1 MLKKIKNLFK
11 LNEQAPNAHSNANNL
26 LKNREDRFHVD
37 QHLHFFKVWFNNQEL
52 SIVNIS
58 ATGLAIKNDQFEL
71 TQKLTLQIEIDDLV
85 FNEDCEVVRIQNGVT
100 AFRLLNRSDR
110 YHVLFHRFFAIE
122 KRAHDLS
129 LIHEKLFQNDID
141 VANSFWCRN
150 SSGDELFFELNGQE
164 IVQLHLRVQNIGLQK
179 NKGSYVQF
187 GQFEK
192 HDENRAYG
200 QWVLGQSSLNKRNL
214 QTQFVRFVDNI
225 ELLEDSKKQLIIAY
239 ILQI

>member
-1 MLKKIKNLFK
+1 MLKLIKNIF
-11 LNEQAPNAHSNANNL
+11 NQQDQSSHAQPNSNNL

-37 QHLHFFKVWFNNQEL
+37 QHLHFFKVWFGHQEL
-52 SIVNIS
+52 VIENIS
-58 ATGLAIKNDQFEL
+58 ATGLAVKNHQFEL
-71 TQKLTLQIEIDDLV
+71 GQKLTLQIEIDDLV

-100 AFRLLNRSDR
+100 AFRLNNRSDR

-129 LIHEKLFQNDID
+129 IINEKLFKDDID
-141 VANSFWCRN
+141 AANSFWCRN
-150 SSGDELFFELNGQE
+150 ASGDELFLELNGQE

-179 NKGSYVQF
+179 NKGHHLQF

-200 QWVLGQSSLNKRNL
+200 QWVLENSSLNKKNL
-214 QTQFVRFVDNI
+214 QTQLVRFVDNV
-225 ELLEDSKKQLIIAY
+225 ELLEENKKQLVIQF
-239 ILQI
+239 LMQI